1 MNQKFFGKRT
11 QTGPSWERT
20 AQANCSRAKK
30 GQSRA
35 YWKTDNSKCYVLY
48 RVDEVI
54 FFFRLWEGGS
64 NLKGRERLDRENRD
78 LRAENQDLRRTDWE
92 LTKRLRIVNI
102 A

>member
-54 FFFRLWEGGS
+54 FFFFSGCEKADQIWKDE
-64 NLKGRERLDRENRD
+64 KD
-78 LRAENQDLRRTDWE
+78 
-92 LTKRLRIVNI
+92 
-102 A
+102 